1 MCKVDP
7 VALVAGDEAALS
19 FVRAVHEISQGTLY
33 KSLGNGRLVCQWKI
47 GPQDQFFHGFL
58 VLDR

>member
-19 FVRAVHEISQGTLY
+19 FVRAVLEISQGALY
-33 KSLGNGRLVCQWKI
+33 KSLGNRRLVCQWKI
-47 GPQDQFFHGFL
+47 GPQD
-58 VLDR
+58 